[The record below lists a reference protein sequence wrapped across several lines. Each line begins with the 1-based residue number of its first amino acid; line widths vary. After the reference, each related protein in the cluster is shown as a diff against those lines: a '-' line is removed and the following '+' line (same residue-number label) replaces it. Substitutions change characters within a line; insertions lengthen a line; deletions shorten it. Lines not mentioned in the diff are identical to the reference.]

1 MSDATARSGSKAASA
16 GALKR
21 SCIQQFIVAYD
32 TIDGQGWARPVVDKT
47 RASSPRNMATV
58 HSKER
63 L

>member
-1 MSDATARSGSKAASA
+1 MSEATARSDSKEVSA
-16 GALKR
+16 GALKL
-21 SCIQQFIVAYD
+21 SCFQQFIVTYD
-32 TIDGQGWARPVVDKT
+32 TIDGKGWARPVIDET